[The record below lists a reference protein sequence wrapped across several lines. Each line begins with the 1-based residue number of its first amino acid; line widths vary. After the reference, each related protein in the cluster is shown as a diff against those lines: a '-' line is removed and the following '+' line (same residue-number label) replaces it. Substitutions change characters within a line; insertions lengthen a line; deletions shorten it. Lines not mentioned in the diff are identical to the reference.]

1 MTKYPKH
8 PAPLSTD
15 LYENGSN
22 ENSRIHRQLSME
34 DVCSIEERPPPGLM
48 NQDIIDE
55 APNMEMYILDGNSD
69 KSWNNISGL
78 QIPMPSSCEHK
89 NTVEKLKDE
98 N

>member
-1 MTKYPKH
+1 
-8 PAPLSTD
+8 
-15 LYENGSN
+15 
-22 ENSRIHRQLSME
+22 ME

-55 APNMEMYILDGNSD
+55 AVPNMEMYILDGHSD

-78 QIPMPSSCEHK
+78 KIPMPSSCEHK